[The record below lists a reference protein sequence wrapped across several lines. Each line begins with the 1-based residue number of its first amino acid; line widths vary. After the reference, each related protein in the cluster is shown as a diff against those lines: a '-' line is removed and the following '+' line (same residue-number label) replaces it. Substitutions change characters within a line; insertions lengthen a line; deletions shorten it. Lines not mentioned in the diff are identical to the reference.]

1 MPNYRGADLQA
12 SNIAGSIDTIATYDG
27 FYDPIPLFQTAFY
40 LAHLANNGKIYINTG
55 TGTQWMH
62 EINYPDSA
70 GAACDLQQHSL
81 KLPTINAFTIPN
93 YPNFFLGAEGGTVYD
108 SLITSVNSKNLLP
121 ELILFPNPVRNIMY
135 LTGIKNKIG
144 EEISVRNVLG
154 QPVKISVNTIQSGEY
169 LEFNTSSL
177 LPGVYFVE
185 LISGKE
191 RVVKRFI
198 KE

>member
-1 MPNYRGADLQA
+1 
-12 SNIAGSIDTIATYDG
+12 
-27 FYDPIPLFQTAFY
+27 
-40 LAHLANNGKIYINTG
+40 
-55 TGTQWMH
+55 MH
-62 EINYPDSA
+62 VINYPDSA
-70 GAACDLQQHSL
+70 GTACDLRQHSL
-81 KLPTINAFTIPN
+81 KLPTINGFIIPN
-93 YPNFFLGAEGGTVYD
+93 YPNFFLGAESGTVCD

-135 LTGIKNKIG
+135 LTGNKNKIG

-154 QPVKISVNTIQSGEY
+154 QQVKISVNTIQSGEY